1 MLAILPKIT
10 EKVPVIQIFSNDYY
24 SYVHAILSPIVIS
37 AGVKHVWMIFEIYL
51 DRALINF
58 QALRSTK
65 YIVRYRKCKKR
76 KVDRIFCK
84 YSNTMYND
92 EPLCRKVYPCAMKSS
107 K

>member
-37 AGVKHVWMIFEIYL
+37 ASVKHVWMIFEIYL

-65 YIVRYRKCKKR
+65 YIVGYRKCKKR
-76 KVDRIFCK
+76 WTESFANIQTRCTTTNRFVARSIFV
-84 YSNTMYND
+84 
-92 EPLCRKVYPCAMKSS
+92 R
-107 K
+107 